1 MQEIRNSQGKL
12 VCRVDNASKTVEI
25 VLKGCT
31 TLIRFSNDG
40 TIRVIN
46 KDNAA

>member
-1 MQEIRNSQGKL
+1 MEEVRNSQGKL
-12 VCRVDNASKTVEI
+12 VCRVDKASKSVEI

-31 TLIRFSNDG
+31 TLIRFSDDG

-46 KDNAA
+46 KDNVA

>member
-1 MQEIRNSQGKL
+1 MQDVRNSAGKL
-12 VCRVDNASKTVEI
+12 VCRVDKASKTVEI

-31 TLIRFSNDG
+31 TLIRFSDDG

-46 KDNAA
+46 KNNAA

>member
-12 VCRVDNASKTVEI
+12 VCRVDKASKTVEI
-25 VLKGCT
+25 VLKGCI
-31 TLIRFSNDG
+31 TLIRFFDDG
-40 TIRVIN
+40 TIGVIN